1 MLVERYNEMKGPLFS
16 FSNTLEE
23 MKKSNKRLTDKVA
36 DLESQLQSEKNEKQN
51 LKQNME
57 NDGQLELVS
66 SQLAE
71 SDARVMT
78 LEAEV
83 YELKKELEAAK
94 ERSQ

>member
-1 MLVERYNEMKGPLFS
+1 
-16 FSNTLEE
+16 
-23 MKKSNKRLTDKVA
+23 
-36 DLESQLQSEKNEKQN
+36 
-51 LKQNME
+51 ME